1 MRRWLALENGPP
13 PEKRLPEITRALQNM
28 NKLFAIII
36 ILRLLITQ
44 KEKLYPEVQIQIVD
58 AHIHEIN
65 GKNHLTVATLNI
77 N

>member
-1 MRRWLALENGPP
+1 M
-13 PEKRLPEITRALQNM
+13 
-28 NKLFAIII
+28 

-58 AHIHEIN
+58 AHIKEIN